1 MVQPVRG
8 ERQTFANR
16 PVEAQSMRPNELKIA
31 STYQIGQLCQHFSI
45 SPRALRF
52 YEEKGLIAPR
62 RGAHKTR
69 QYSRADFNRVQVI
82 SWGRRAALSLEEIR
96 ELLDDYDR
104 ADSGRRQLGTALEN
118 HLMIAEALIGGL
130 HSAAG
135 RIERQGD
142 QARAE
147 INRLMRDLDGSEIA
161 DVELQDAVRNGA
173 VSLMLTYL

>member
-1 MVQPVRG
+1 
-8 ERQTFANR
+8 
-16 PVEAQSMRPNELKIA
+16 MRPNELKIA

-82 SWGRRAALSLEEIR
+82 SWGRRADLSLEEIR

-104 ADSGRRQLGTALEN
+104 ADGGRTQLDKALNKLRDKAAVLDAQRTHIGAEIEALEQR
-118 HLMIAEALIGGL
+118 LAELEA
-130 HSAAG
+130 
-135 RIERQGD
+135 D
-142 QARAE
+142 RAE
-147 INRLMRDLDGSEIA
+147 PAPERIA
-161 DVELQDAVRNGA
+161 SYA
-173 VSLMLTYL
+173 

>member
-1 MVQPVRG
+1 
-8 ERQTFANR
+8 
-16 PVEAQSMRPNELKIA
+16 MRPNDLKIA
-31 STYQIGQLCQHFSI
+31 SSYQIGQLCQHFSI

-104 ADSGRRQLGTALEN
+104 ADHGRRQLDKALGKLREKAERLDAQRTHIAAEIEALERR
-118 HLMIAEALIGGL
+118 LAELDAEPQGPGRL
-130 HSAAG
+130 AAYG
-135 RIERQGD
+135 
-142 QARAE
+142 
-147 INRLMRDLDGSEIA
+147 
-161 DVELQDAVRNGA
+161 
-173 VSLMLTYL
+173 

>member
-1 MVQPVRG
+1 
-8 ERQTFANR
+8 
-16 PVEAQSMRPNELKIA
+16 MRPNELKIA

-104 ADSGRRQLGTALEN
+104 ADSGRRQLGNALEKLRDKAARLDAQRV
-118 HLMIAEALIGGL
+118 HLA
-130 HSAAG
+130 
-135 RIERQGD
+135 
-142 QARAE
+142 
-147 INRLMRDLDGSEIA
+147 SEIA
-161 DVELQDAVRNGA
+161 ALEQRLAELETGA
-173 VSLMLTYL
+173 ANDTAAPERVATYG

>member
-1 MVQPVRG
+1 
-8 ERQTFANR
+8 
-16 PVEAQSMRPNELKIA
+16 MRPNELKIA

-104 ADSGRRQLGTALEN
+104 ADNGRRQLDNALDKLREKAARLDAQRTHLAAEIEALEQR
-118 HLMIAEALIGGL
+118 LSELGTG
-130 HSAAG
+130 AAN
-135 RIERQGD
+135 D
-142 QARAE
+142 VDPTARVA
-147 INRLMRDLDGSEIA
+147 
-161 DVELQDAVRNGA
+161 
-173 VSLMLTYL
+173 TYG

>member
-1 MVQPVRG
+1 
-8 ERQTFANR
+8 
-16 PVEAQSMRPNELKIA
+16 MRPNELKIA

-96 ELLDDYDR
+96 GLLDNYDR
-104 ADSGRRQLGTALEN
+104 ADGGRTQLDNALGKLREKAECLDAQRTHIAAEIQALEQR
-118 HLMIAEALIGGL
+118 LADLEAETDDRPA
-130 HSAAG
+130 
-135 RIERQGD
+135 ERV
-142 QARAE
+142 ASYA
-147 INRLMRDLDGSEIA
+147 
-161 DVELQDAVRNGA
+161 
-173 VSLMLTYL
+173 